1 MYKILISAKAKK
13 QIKLISKLH
22 HQEALNEILLEIKED
37 PLIRKPLEEE
47 PTGRYAYK
55 LGVYRIIYSINFKD
69 KTVTILNAG
78 HRGTV
83 YK

>member
-22 HQEALNEILLEIKED
+22 HREAINEILTEIKDD
-37 PLIRKPLEEE
+37 PLIGKPLEEKLI
-47 PTGRYAYK
+47 GRYAYRV
-55 LGVYRIIYSINFKD
+55 GVYRIIYIINFKD
-69 KTVTILNAG
+69 KIVTILSAG